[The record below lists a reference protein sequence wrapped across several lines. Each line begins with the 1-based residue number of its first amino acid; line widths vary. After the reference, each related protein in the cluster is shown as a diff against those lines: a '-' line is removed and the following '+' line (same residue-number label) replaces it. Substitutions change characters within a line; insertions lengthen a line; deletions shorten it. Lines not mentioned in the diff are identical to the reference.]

1 MPNLHNPISSI
12 MPPPQT
18 ILPTIGKGLSDE
30 NETVQEGA
38 RVAIRTLGA
47 LIVDLMPA
55 FDTLGNITVGN
66 PPDNNFGGFEFA
78 VTIKS
83 VLDFLSAILSRF
95 KFAFCANGST

>member
-1 MPNLHNPISSI
+1 M
-12 MPPPQT
+12 T
-18 ILPTIGKGLSDE
+18 YCKGLSDE

-95 KFAFCANGST
+95 